1 MMKLK
6 DSISPLVIEGW
17 YILFLVVYSVGI
29 IQEPYRY
36 DEAIKTIWL
45 FGNRFES
52 YVVFPLVLS
61 VSVAVFFFYLYKAL
75 KVGLKGFIRDKMNQI
90 HLVIIIS
97 LMVISQILYGDIIIV
112 HTLNFVVIGTF
123 ILGSLFYKLG

>member
-1 MMKLK
+1 MKLK